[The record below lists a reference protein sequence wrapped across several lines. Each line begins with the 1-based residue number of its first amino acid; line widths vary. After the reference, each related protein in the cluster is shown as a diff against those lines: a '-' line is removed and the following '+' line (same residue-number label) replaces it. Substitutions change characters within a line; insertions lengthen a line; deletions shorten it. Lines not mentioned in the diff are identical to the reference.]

1 MAPVLPGKWSLT
13 EPPKRR
19 LQLADELFQGRLVSH
34 SAFTSDIIDTMIS
47 SNEELQSQ
55 KKDALQDMEDAVIAP
70 PPQFSYAGGK
80 LKVPSVRLFPA
91 TFRNA
96 RDIS

>member
-1 MAPVLPGKWSLT
+1 
-13 EPPKRR
+13 
-19 LQLADELFQGRLVSH
+19 
-34 SAFTSDIIDTMIS
+34 MIS

>member
-1 MAPVLPGKWSLT
+1 MIFSNGK
-13 EPPKRR
+13 
-19 LQLADELFQGRLVSH
+19 
-34 SAFTSDIIDTMIS
+34 
-47 SNEELQSQ
+47 LQSQ